1 MQIKAVRKYKRGESN
16 SKSTKKILDAVT
28 LDEMFDKFMT
38 FKKTEALAPRTI
50 NEYYTHFEYLKEFLG
65 DDLTNET
72 VSLEDFRGYIGYML
86 HDKELA
92 PMTVNIRVRTM
103 RAFIR
108 FCYTEGFIDTPIHE
122 NFKPVKVPEDTL
134 ESFTPAEIKK
144 LLAVIDDEMYTG
156 FRDKVIVFVLL
167 DTMVRISEL
176 VAMKRGNVDLKN
188 GVIKLE
194 AMGTKTRK
202 TREVPIST
210 KTVKLLKEYLH
221 ETEDWNDGHLFLTYD
236 GHQINH
242 ATVRINLRDYGREAG
257 ITNKRVSPHT
267 FRHTGALFYIM
278 NGGDPFSLQKIL
290 GHSDMSMTRKYIQ
303 MTDTDV
309 RRQHNSFS
317 PINSIF
323 GK

>member
-1 MQIKAVRKYKRGESN
+1 MQKTVRKYKRGQGN
-16 SKSTKKILDAVT
+16 GKSTKRVLDELT
-28 LDEMFDKFMT
+28 LDEMFGKFMT
-38 FKKTEALAPRTI
+38 FKKTEALALRTI
-50 NEYYTHFEYLKEFLG
+50 NEYYIHFEYLKEFLG
-65 DDLTNET
+65 EDMTSENVT
-72 VSLEDFRGYIGYML
+72 LEDFRGYIGYML
-86 HDKELA
+86 HEKELA
-92 PMTVNIRVRTM
+92 PMTVNIRIRTM

-108 FCYTEGFIDTPIHE
+108 FCYTEGYIDTPIHE
-122 NFKPVKVPEDTL
+122 NFKPVKAPEDTL
-134 ESFTPAEIKK
+134 ESFTPEEIKR

-176 VAMKRGNVDLKN
+176 VAMKRSNVDIKN
-188 GVIKLE
+188 GIIKLE

-202 TREVPIST
+202 AREVPIST
-210 KTVKLLKEYLH
+210 KTSKLLKEYMK
-221 ETEDWNDGHLFLTYD
+221 ETEDFYDDYLFLTYD
-236 GHQINH
+236 GHLMNH
-242 ATVRINLRDYGREAG
+242 ATVRINLRDFGREAG

-290 GHSDMSMTRKYIQ
+290 GHSDISMTRKYIQ
-303 MTDTDV
+303 MTNTDV